1 MESERQR
8 ALIVGLGNP
17 GKKYELTRHNLG
29 QMVLSAFAA
38 KHQWPF
44 KKESMLKGDVAKGMV
59 KEGKVFL
66 LFPTTYMNL
75 SGQAVRK
82 TMDFFDLSR
91 AETLILSDDVALPFG
106 TLRFRERGSAGG
118 HNGLKDIEEK
128 LGTQEYQRLRLG
140 VGEPSFGTLE
150 DYVLAP
156 FTKEEQEKI
165 PEILTRAVT
174 FIEEWLF
181 QEMKE
186 HA

>member
-1 MESERQR
+1 MESESRR

-17 GKKYELTRHNLG
+17 GKKYEMTRHNLG
-29 QMVLSAFAA
+29 QMVLSAFAD
-38 KHQWPF
+38 KYQWSF
-44 KKESMLKGDVAKGMV
+44 KRDTGLKGEIATGIVREK
-59 KEGKVFL
+59 KVVL

-75 SGQAVRK
+75 SGQAVQK
-82 TMDFFDLSR
+82 TMDFFKLSR
-91 AETLILSDDVALPFG
+91 EDVLILSDDVALPFG
-106 TLRFRERGSAGG
+106 ALRYREKGSSGG

-140 VGEPSFGTLE
+140 VGEPAVGYLE

-165 PEILTRAVT
+165 PEVITQAVT
-174 FIEEWLF
+174 FIEEWLV